1 MAKITSGTIAR
12 TIVLALALFN
22 QIMAVIGH
30 APLSITE
37 DQTYQIVSLLCTI
50 GASGVAWWKNNS
62 LTEEA
67 QAADGAMNALKE
79 EAKSEKAIIETDE
92 KLED

>member
-1 MAKITSGTIAR
+1 MKNITSGTIAR

-22 QIMAVIGH
+22 QIMAVTGH
-30 APLSITE
+30 APLNITE

-62 LTEEA
+62 FTAAAIEADETMYAIKHEGQSEE
-67 QAADGAMNALKE
+67 D
-79 EAKSEKAIIETDE
+79 
-92 KLED
+92 

>member
-62 LTEEA
+62 FTSA
-67 QAADGAMNALKE
+67 AIAADETMYAIKHDGE
-79 EAKSEKAIIETDE
+79 SEDA
-92 KLED
+92 